1 MIQYL
6 KNQDIDKQKWDDCIN
21 NSTNS
26 RIYALSWY
34 LDSLCPQWEAL
45 VVDEY
50 EAVFPLIWN
59 KKLGFCYLY
68 QPFFCQQLGVF
79 AREKVDDKLMTDIES
94 SLPSK
99 FKFIDICVNTES
111 KFDESKFEI
120 ISRSNQVLPLSA
132 NYETIRANYNS
143 QTKRNLK
150 NAHKSELGITEEK
163 EFAAILNLYKDL
175 LSEKLEEIQDHHYET
190 LSTLLSNANEKK
202 SLRSFAVYNKE
213 SELVA
218 GALVMFYQDRA
229 TILINPSSKKGKELN
244 AYSLLI
250 DHIIQQNCES
260 KLILDFEG
268 SDIESIANFNKGFGA
283 DTEIYSCIKRNNL
296 PAMVKWFKK

>member
-6 KNQDIDKQKWDDCIN
+6 ENQAIDKKKWDDCIN
-21 NSTNS
+21 NSSNA

-34 LDSLCPQWEAL
+34 LDSLCPQWSAL
-45 VVDEY
+45 VVDDY
-50 EAVFPLIWN
+50 EAVFAVIWN
-59 KKLGFCYLY
+59 KKLGFYYLY
-68 QPFFCQQLGVF
+68 QPFFCQQLGLF
-79 AREKVDDKLMTDIES
+79 SKDEFDDKLITHIES

-99 FKFIDICVNTES
+99 FKFIDICVNAES
-111 KFDESKFEI
+111 KFDKSKFEI
-120 ISRSNQVLPLSA
+120 ISRSNQILSLA
-132 NYETIRANYNS
+132 DTYEAIRSNYNS
-143 QTKRNLK
+143 QTKKNLK
-150 NAHKSELGITEEK
+150 NAHKSKLKIIEEK

-175 LSEKLEEIQDHHYET
+175 LSRKVEEIQDHHYET

-202 SLRSFAVYNKE
+202 CLRSYAVYDKE

-218 GALVMFYQDRA
+218 GILVMFYQDRA

-250 DHIIQQNCES
+250 HHIIQQNCES
-260 KLILDFEG
+260 NLVLDFEG

-283 DTEIYSCIKRNNL
+283 DTEIYFRIKRNNL
-296 PAMVKWFKK
+296 PSMVKWFKK